1 MLVVSSCQDDT
12 SLQQPKRTEKEYLY
26 VPVKD
31 KHLAESPTTYK
42 TELEKRDAHI
52 YTNYLE
58 GMDNKRLSQIY
69 NLSESSIR
77 RIIVKQRKGNLPMKD
92 KITQIISNWELENK
106 EIKQIYN
113 TTWQVGDDYVLKVY
127 QSFSMLDRNLKILQL
142 LDRMDIPV

>member
-52 YTNYLE
+52 YT
-58 GMDNKRLSQIY
+58 
-69 NLSESSIR
+69 
-77 RIIVKQRKGNLPMKD
+77 IIWKEW
-92 KITQIISNWELENK
+92 IISGYLKYIICQNPVSEEL
-106 EIKQIYN
+106 
-113 TTWQVGDDYVLKVY
+113 L
-127 QSFSMLDRNLKILQL
+127 
-142 LDRMDIPV
+142 